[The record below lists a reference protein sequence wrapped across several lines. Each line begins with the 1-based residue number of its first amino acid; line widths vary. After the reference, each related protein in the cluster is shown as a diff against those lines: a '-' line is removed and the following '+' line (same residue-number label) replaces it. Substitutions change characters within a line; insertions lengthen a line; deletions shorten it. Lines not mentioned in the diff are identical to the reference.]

1 MSLSVRR
8 GMYLYT
14 VNCKIKKNMTEKFQ
28 VENIINLGGGG
39 GGGVG
44 GGCCGWGRWKER
56 EDKFG
61 GGGG

>member
-39 GGGVG
+39 GGG
-44 GGCCGWGRWKER
+44 
-56 EDKFG
+56 
-61 GGGG
+61 